1 MGKRHRASGEET
13 QREWG
18 RDAERV
24 GKRHRA
30 SGEETRREWR
40 RDTEREEWLVYL
52 TVVNFLTV
60 LTSPSLDISFIN
72 SHVVFSTSFQT
83 ATSPPTACLTD
94 KEIKIEDFV

>member
-18 RDAERV
+18 RDTERV

-30 SGEETRREWR
+30 SGEETQREWR

-52 TVVNFLTV
+52 TVVN
-60 LTSPSLDISFIN
+60 SLL
-72 SHVVFSTSFQT
+72 
-83 ATSPPTACLTD
+83 C
-94 KEIKIEDFV
+94 